1 MRNLV
6 FPMCLALAACGP
18 YPNDVTGTLDDIERT
33 RTIKVGFADMRPADM
48 ATATAFVARIERAT
62 GGKAAIDQGPT
73 ETQLARLENDQ
84 LDLVIGEFAQDT
96 PWGIDVTILEPLA
109 TRTVGTHEMGLSA
122 VAANGENRWIGL
134 LEREIRDHA
143 GNKT

>member
-1 MRNLV
+1 MRGWLILA
-6 FPMCLALAACGP
+6 PMTLAACGA
-18 YPNDVTGTLDDIERT
+18 YPRDVTGTLDDIHRT
-33 RTIKVGFADMRPADM
+33 HTLKVGFADMRPAD
-48 ATATAFVARIERAT
+48 AAAAAVFVARLEKAT
-62 GGKAAIDQGPT
+62 GATASVDNGPT

-96 PWGIDVTILEPLA
+96 PWGTDVTILEPLA
-109 TRTVGTHEMGLSA
+109 KRTAGTHEMGLSP

-143 GNKT
+143 EGKK